1 MIIKYNKMDEEEQ
14 YTIKDVIRNIEIIQ
28 DMKLLFLQSS
38 IFNGKDVIITN
49 IVDKKAL
56 LRTIE
61 KYRNHYSTIEINE
74 HNIVIKRLSKLSFLR
89 VGLEKE
95 ILTFMENYF

>member
-1 MIIKYNKMDEEEQ
+1 MIIKYNKLDEEEQ

-38 IFNGKDVIITN
+38 VFNAKDVIITN

-56 LRTIE
+56 IRTIE
-61 KYRNHYSTIEINE
+61 KYRNHYSMMEINE
-74 HNIVIKRLSKLSFLR
+74 HNIVIKKLSKLSFLR
-89 VGLEKE
+89 VGLEK
-95 ILTFMENYF
+95 LRFMENYFE